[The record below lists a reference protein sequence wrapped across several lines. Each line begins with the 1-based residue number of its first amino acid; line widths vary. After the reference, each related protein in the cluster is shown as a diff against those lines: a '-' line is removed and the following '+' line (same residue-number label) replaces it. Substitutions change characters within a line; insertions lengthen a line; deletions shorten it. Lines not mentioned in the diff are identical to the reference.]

1 MSTDPTP
8 RRLPPE
14 QRREQLLD
22 VLTEIVLD
30 EGFGAVSIDRV
41 AREAGIART
50 VVYAQF
56 DNLEGMLAA
65 LIERTQMRAL
75 GQVTAIIPEIGID
88 RDPDDILVEA
98 IRTFTTVV
106 RDHPRTWRLVLFPVE
121 GSPTI
126 VRERIS
132 EGRVAVR
139 ALLEPVIT
147 WGIEKRGGPSN
158 VDTELGARMIT
169 AVGEE
174 AARLVLSDPERYPP
188 ERLADFTRALI
199 SAVARG

>member
-1 MSTDPTP
+1 MADAPP

-22 VLTEIVLD
+22 VLTGIVLE

-41 AREAGIART
+41 ARDAGIART

-56 DNLEGMLAA
+56 ENLEGMFAA

-75 GQVTAIIPEIGID
+75 GQIGAVIPEIGID
-88 RDPDDILVEA
+88 RDPDDVLVEG
-98 IRTFTTVV
+98 IRMFTTLV
-106 RDHPRTWRLVLFPVE
+106 RDHPRTWQLVLFPVE
-121 GSPTI
+121 GSPPI
-126 VRERIS
+126 VRERIA

-139 ALLEPVIT
+139 GLLEPVIK
-147 WGIEKRGGPSN
+147 WGIAKRGGPMD

-188 ERLADFTRALI
+188 ERLAAFTRALI
-199 SAVARG
+199 SSVARG